1 MKTFGLAASLAVAV
15 MFVATSPAMAQT
27 AKKKARQ
34 RVSPH
39 ETIEKT
45 IDGDDV
51 KLVYGRPYAKKPGTD
66 EVRKIWGGLVPYD
79 KVWRTGADEATLFT
93 TAKPIVIGELT
104 LAPGTY
110 SLFTIPAAD
119 GSAKLIVNK
128 RTGQWGIPYDE
139 AKEKDNELARIDLK
153 KEELDK
159 NVDQFTMAV
168 EKGSSSGGVIKMSWE
183 KIQYS
188 VPFTVKD

>member
-1 MKTFGLAASLAVAV
+1 MKTFRIAASLAVALTL
-15 MFVATSPAMAQT
+15 VAASPVMAQT
-27 AKKKARQ
+27 AKKKAG

-45 IDGDDV
+45 IDGDDI
-51 KLVYGRPYAKKPGTD
+51 KLVYGRPYSKKPGTD

-79 KVWRTGADEATLFT
+79 KVWRTGADEATLLT
-93 TAKPIVIGELT
+93 TTKSIVMGELT
-104 LAPGTY
+104 LTPGTY

-128 RTGQWGIPYDE
+128 RTGQWGVPYDE

-168 EKGSSSGGVIKMSWE
+168 EKGSSGGGVIKMSWE
-183 KIQYS
+183 KIEYS
-188 VPFTVKD
+188 MPFTVKD